1 MTKPSTTT
9 AAFYSR
15 VRATLAIATLLGAAA
30 CTPVQGQHSENN
42 VLRVVPGSNLAILDP
57 IWTTA
62 TISQNHGYMIY
73 DTLFGMNAE
82 GRIQPQMVDSYETSP
97 DGKTW
102 SFRLRDGL
110 EFHDGQPVTSED
122 VLASL
127 QRWSRR
133 DSMGQQLASFVEKW
147 EPVDARRFRI
157 RLHTPYGLVLESLGK
172 PFANVP
178 FIMPKRVAA
187 APSDKQI
194 DDYTG
199 SGPFIFKKDEW
210 RPGEK
215 VVYVRNTR
223 YAPRADPATGTSGGK
238 IARVD
243 RVEWIIIT
251 DPQTQANAL
260 AAGEVD
266 MLEMPA
272 FELYRSMKRNPDIQ
286 LLELNPFGGQNYLR
300 FNQLEPPFDN
310 PKVRRAAMAALNQEM
325 FLQVQVGIPGLY
337 RTCFSVYPCKTP
349 YATASGMDFI
359 AHPNPGRARQLLE
372 ESGYSGKAIVLLQP
386 TDAAIVARLPIVA
399 AQLLRQAG
407 FTVDMQPMNWQ
418 SLVSRRARKTGWH
431 IFITNSPGGS
441 QANPLANF
449 ALNAGCDKAWFGW
462 PCDPELERLRDAF
475 ARAADEQERKAMA
488 EQVQVRAM
496 EIGTH
501 VPLGEYVNPTA
512 ARQNVKGLLP
522 GPQTM
527 VLWNVA
533 KQ

>member
-1 MTKPSTTT
+1 MSWRRCN
-9 AAFYSR
+9 AGAG
-15 VRATLAIATLLGAAA
+15 AT
-30 CTPVQGQHSENN
+30 
-42 VLRVVPGSNLAILDP
+42 R
-57 IWTTA
+57 W
-62 TISQNHGYMIY
+62 
-73 DTLFGMNAE
+73 
-82 GRIQPQMVDSYETSP
+82 
-97 DGKTW
+97 GK
-102 SFRLRDGL
+102 S
-110 EFHDGQPVTSED
+110 
-122 VLASL
+122 SL
-127 QRWSRR
+127 
-133 DSMGQQLASFVEKW
+133 SFVEKW
-147 EPVDARRFRI
+147 EPLDAQTFRM
-157 RLHTPYGLVLESLGK
+157 RLRTPYGLVLESLGK
-172 PFANVP
+172 PGANVP

-187 APSDKQI
+187 TPADKQI

-223 YAPRADPATGTSGGK
+223 YTPRADPATGTAGGK

-260 AAGEVD
+260 ATGEVD
-266 MLEMPA
+266 LLEMPA
-272 FELYRSMKRNPDIQ
+272 FELYRSLKRNPDIQ
-286 LLELNPFGGQNYLR
+286 MLELNPL
-300 FNQLEPPFDN
+300 
-310 PKVRRAAMAALNQEM
+310 RRAELPAVQSTRAALRQPEGAPGGDGGAQSGDVPASAGRRSGTLSHLLLGLS
-325 FLQVQVGIPGLY
+325 LQDALRHDDGHGLHRQSEPRVAPG
-337 RTCFSVYPCKTP
+337 S
-349 YATASGMDFI
+349 
-359 AHPNPGRARQLLE
+359 LLE
-372 ESGYSGKAIVLLQP
+372 ESGYSGTPIVLLQP
-386 TDAAIVARLPIVA
+386 TDVAISAKLPVVA

-431 IFITNSPGGS
+431 IFITNSPGVS

-449 ALNAGCDKAWFGW
+449 SLNAGCDKAWFGW

-475 ARAADEQERKAMA
+475 ARAGDEHERKAMA

-501 VPLGEYVNPTA
+501 VPLGEYVSPVA
-512 ARQNVKGLLP
+512 ARKNVKGLLP